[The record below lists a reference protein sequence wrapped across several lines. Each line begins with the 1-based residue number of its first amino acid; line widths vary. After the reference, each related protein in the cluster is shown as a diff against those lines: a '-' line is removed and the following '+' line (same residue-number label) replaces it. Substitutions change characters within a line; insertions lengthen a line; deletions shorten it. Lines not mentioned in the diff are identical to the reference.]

1 MLNRITNIGPEKTD
15 GVGCW
20 QGEMSGKP
28 NNRGHLAFPSA
39 FTLPPALARF
49 KKLLANHPHRRIPC
63 GVLRVSPALLPPLDP
78 TFVPAALWHRE
89 FRRRCEAASVPVAIA
104 LERPDGTVSRFDT
117 RILPHDGA
125 NCALNFRHVERLVK
139 MLLWS
144 RGASRVIIGVE
155 PAIVPELRAIY
166 SENGARKFDAEF
178 FAKIY
183 GAGAP
188 SPRGACSPRGSCSPR
203 GEGAPA
209 PCALGFES
217 CTFDAAPP
225 PRETAIPLGRHLDG
239 CRIGFDLG
247 GSDRKCAA
255 VIDGKVVFSE
265 EIAWDP
271 YFQSDPQYHYDG
283 INDTLRRAAAHLPR
297 VDAIGGSAAGVY
309 VNNEVRAGS
318 LFRGVPQDAFDK
330 RIRRIFS
337 DLQRE
342 WGGVPFEVANDGEV
356 TALAASMSFGE
367 NRVLGISMGTS
378 VAAGYV
384 TASGAITPW
393 LNELAFAPVDYRD
406 DAPADEWSGDR
417 GCAVQYFC
425 QQGVARLAPLA
436 GLTFPKEMKFAEQLV
451 EVQHL
456 MRAGDERARRI
467 YETIGICFGYAIAH
481 YAEFYDIGTLLILGR
496 VTSGEGGNLLLAK
509 AGEVLRVE
517 FPELAERIKLRTP
530 DEKDK
535 RHGQAV
541 AAASLPAL
549 RK

>member
-1 MLNRITNIGPEKTD
+1 M
-15 GVGCW
+15 
-20 QGEMSGKP
+20 
-28 NNRGHLAFPSA
+28 
-39 FTLPPALARF
+39 
-49 KKLLANHPHRRIPC
+49 LANNVRPRIPC
-63 GVLRVSPALLPPLDP
+63 RVLRTSPAILPPLDSSVAHASLWLRAYRA
-78 TFVPAALWHRE
+78 FNPAQPL
-89 FRRRCEAASVPVAIA
+89 AIA
-104 LERPDGTVSRFDT
+104 LARPDSTVSRFDFKT
-117 RILPHDGA
+117 LPHSGA
-125 NCALNFRHVERLVK
+125 NAALNLRHVERLVK
-139 MLLWS
+139 FLLWS
-144 RGASRVIIGVE
+144 RGAARVVIGG
-155 PAIVPELRAIY
+155 APELAAELCAIY
-166 SENGARKFDAEF
+166 SADGARKFDVDF
-178 FAKIY
+178 FTKIY
-183 GAGAP
+183 G
-188 SPRGACSPRGSCSPR
+188 SLEIESCAFDD
-203 GEGAPA
+203 APA
-209 PCALGFES
+209 S
-217 CTFDAAPP
+217 C
-225 PRETAIPLGRHLDG
+225 ETAIPVGRHLDG

-283 INDTLRRAAAHLPR
+283 INDTLKRAASHLPR

-309 VNNEVRAGS
+309 VGNEVRAAS
-318 LFRGVPQDAFDK
+318 LFRGVPQDAFESH
-330 RIRRIFS
+330 IRRIFF

-406 DAPADEWSGDR
+406 DAPVDEWSGDR

-436 GLTFPKEMKFAEQLV
+436 GIPFPKEMKFAEQLV

-456 MRAGDERARRI
+456 MSTGDERARRI

-509 AGEVLRVE
+509 AGEVLRAE
-517 FPELAERIKLRTP
+517 FPALAERIKLRTP

>member
-1 MLNRITNIGPEKTD
+1 MFSLTPAIT
-15 GVGCW
+15 
-20 QGEMSGKP
+20 
-28 NNRGHLAFPSA
+28 
-39 FTLPPALARF
+39 
-49 KKLLANHPHRRIPC
+49 
-63 GVLRVSPALLPPLDP
+63 PPLDSGI
-78 TFVPAALWHRE
+78 VHAALWNRE
-89 FRRRCEAASVPVAIA
+89 FRRRCAAASEPVAIA
-104 LERPDGTVSRFDT
+104 LARPDGTVSRFDFAT
-117 RILPHDGA
+117 LPHTAA
-125 NCALNFRHVERLVK
+125 NAALNLRYVERLVK
-139 MLLWS
+139 FLLWS
-144 RGASRVIIGVE
+144 RGASRVLIGGN
-155 PAIVPELRAIY
+155 PALAAELRAIY
-166 SENGARKFDAEF
+166 STAGARNFDVEF

-183 GAGAP
+183 GAL
-188 SPRGACSPRGSCSPR
+188 
-203 GEGAPA
+203 EI
-209 PCALGFES
+209 ES
-217 CTFDAAPP
+217 CAFDAAPASC
-225 PRETAIPLGRHLDG
+225 ETAIPLGRHLDG

-283 INDTLRRAAAHLPR
+283 IADTLKRAAAHLPR

-309 VNNEVRAGS
+309 VGNEVRAAS
-318 LFRGVPQDAFDK
+318 LFRGVRQDAFEK
-330 RIRRIFS
+330 RIRRIFF

-367 NRVLGISMGTS
+367 NRVLGVSMGTS

-393 LNELAFAPVDYRD
+393 LNELAFAPVDHRD

-436 GLTFPKEMKFAEQLV
+436 GLAFPNGMKFAEQLV
-451 EVQHL
+451 EVQNL
-456 MRAGDERARRI
+456 MTAGDGRARHI

-496 VTSGEGGNLLLAK
+496 VTSSEGGDLILAK
-509 AGEVLRVE
+509 AGEVLSAE
-517 FPELAERIKLRTP
+517 FPDLAERIKLRTP

-549 RK
+549 CK